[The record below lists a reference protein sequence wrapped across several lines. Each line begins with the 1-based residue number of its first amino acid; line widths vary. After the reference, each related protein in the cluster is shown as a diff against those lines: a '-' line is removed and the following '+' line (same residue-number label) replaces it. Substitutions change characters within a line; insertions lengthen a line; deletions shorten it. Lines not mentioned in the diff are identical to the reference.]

1 MVNRLLIP
9 FGLHH
14 LLNSLPWFQLGNCT
28 NAAGETLHGDITCFF
43 SGASGT
49 NAWTGSFM
57 TGFFP
62 IMMFALPGAA
72 LAIYHTAKP
81 ERKKLTGGVMISV
94 ALTAFLTGITEPLEY
109 AFAYV
114 AFPLYLV
121 HALLTGSSLALCNA
135 LGIKDGFG
143 FSAGLTDYIINFGR
157 ASELSGGPG
166 KVLLL
171 ILIGLVY
178 AVIYYVVFRFAI
190 TKWNLRTPG
199 REDEG
204 NDTTGGASVFDE
216 AQLAASESTGKA
228 DAQKEG
234 RI

>member
-1 MVNRLLIP
+1 M
-9 FGLHH
+9 
-14 LLNSLPWFQLGNCT
+14 
-28 NAAGETLHGDITCFF
+28 
-43 SGASGT
+43 
-49 NAWTGSFM
+49 
-57 TGFFP
+57 
-62 IMMFALPGAA
+62 
-72 LAIYHTAKP
+72 
-81 ERKKLTGGVMISV
+81 
-94 ALTAFLTGITEPLEY
+94 
-109 AFAYV
+109 
-114 AFPLYLV
+114 
-121 HALLTGSSLALCNA
+121 
-135 LGIKDGFG
+135 GIKDGFG

-178 AVIYYVVFRFAI
+178 AVFRFAI

>member
-1 MVNRLLIP
+1 M
-9 FGLHH
+9 
-14 LLNSLPWFQLGNCT
+14 
-28 NAAGETLHGDITCFF
+28 
-43 SGASGT
+43 
-49 NAWTGSFM
+49 
-57 TGFFP
+57 
-62 IMMFALPGAA
+62 PGPPA
-72 LAIYHTAKP
+72 
-81 ERKKLTGGVMISV
+81 
-94 ALTAFLTGITEPLEY
+94 
-109 AFAYV
+109 
-114 AFPLYLV
+114 
-121 HALLTGSSLALCNA
+121 
-135 LGIKDGFG
+135 
-143 FSAGLTDYIINFGR
+143 
-157 ASELSGGPG
+157 GGPG